1 MTPILV
7 AAAPWP
13 FLSGHGDV
21 PPMAINPSTST
32 CAPPGIVSIVD
43 QDEASARRIADLL
56 AKVGVE
62 VQAYPSAGSFLSRPT
77 PDPDCVICEM
87 TLPDMTG
94 IDLIRALRD
103 RGSLTPVILLAAG
116 GDVSAA
122 VDGMRAGAVDFL
134 EKAAADRLLA
144 RHVSRLIRRN
154 RAPVARS
161 DS

>member
-1 MTPILV
+1 
-7 AAAPWP
+7 
-13 FLSGHGDV
+13 
-21 PPMAINPSTST
+21 MAINPSTST
-32 CAPPGIVSIVD
+32 SAPPGLVSIVD

-56 AKVGVE
+56 TKLGVE
-62 VQAYPSAGSFLSRPT
+62 VQAYPSARSFLSRPT
-77 PDPDCVICEM
+77 PDPDCVISEM
-87 TLPDMTG
+87 KLPDMTG
-94 IDLIRALRD
+94 IDLIRALRA

-134 EKAAADRLLA
+134 EKAAADRLLT

-154 RAPVARS
+154 QAPAPRG